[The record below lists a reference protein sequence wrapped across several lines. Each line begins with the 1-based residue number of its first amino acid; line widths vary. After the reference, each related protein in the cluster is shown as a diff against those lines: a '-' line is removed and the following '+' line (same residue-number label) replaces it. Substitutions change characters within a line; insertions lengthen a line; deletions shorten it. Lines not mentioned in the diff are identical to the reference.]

1 MFAIRAE
8 KSTSAGLLA
17 RGRKAWMRM
26 RTVVLTA
33 VAAASIVA
41 TACTG
46 ASSSSASASPAS
58 APLTFDKVD
67 VGGYR
72 LAYECVGEGTPTI
85 IAEAGYNTGGTTA
98 FTGVLQDLAA
108 TTRVCTYDRAGTG
121 NSDDRPKTPGL
132 TSEDQAD
139 ELQTML
145 TAARIQPPYVLL
157 AHSYGGFVG
166 RLFAADHRDEVAGMI
181 LIESSHED
189 EIAPYRQYYGSPD
202 GDWIDGGSLLDIAAT
217 GRALRMRARDFGAI
231 PLLVIRAERYDDV
244 LSPALWRRTQADLAT
259 LSSDSIEVEA
269 LGSGHF
275 VMDDNPPV
283 VVTAADAVVE
293 AVRAGDGLA
302 SCAEIFGAVGA
313 RCLQG

>member
-1 MFAIRAE
+1 MW
-8 KSTSAGLLA
+8 T
-17 RGRKAWMRM
+17 
-26 RTVVLTA
+26 RTAALTA
-33 VAAASIVA
+33 VAVASIVA

-46 ASSSSASASPAS
+46 ASSSSPSTSPS
-58 APLTFDKVD
+58 SPSLTFDKVD

-72 LAYECVGEGTPTI
+72 LAYECLGDGEPTI
-85 IAEAGYNTGGTTA
+85 VAEAGYDTGGTTA
-98 FTGVLQDLAA
+98 FAGVLQDLAA

-132 TSEDQAD
+132 TSDDQAG

-145 TAARIQPPYVLL
+145 TAAGISPPYVLV
-157 AHSYGGFVG
+157 AHSYGGFVA
-166 RLFAADHRDEVAGMI
+166 RLFAADDRDEVAGMI

-189 EIAPYRQYYGSPD
+189 EIAPYRQYYGSSPD
-202 GDWIDGGSLLDIAAT
+202 GDWVDGGSLLDIAAT
-217 GRALRMRARDFGAI
+217 GDALRTRARDFGAM
-231 PLLVIRAERYDDV
+231 PLIVIRAERYDDV

-275 VMDDNPPV
+275 VMDDNPLV
-283 VVTAADAVVE
+283 VVKAAEAMVE
-293 AVRAGDGLA
+293 AVRAGAGLA
-302 SCAEIFGAVGA
+302 SCAEIFGSVDA

>member
-1 MFAIRAE
+1 
-8 KSTSAGLLA
+8 
-17 RGRKAWMRM
+17 
-26 RTVVLTA
+26 
-33 VAAASIVA
+33 
-41 TACTG
+41 
-46 ASSSSASASPAS
+46 
-58 APLTFDKVD
+58 

-72 LAYECVGEGTPTI
+72 LAYECLGDGEPTI

-121 NSDDRPKTPGL
+121 NSDARPKTPGL

-139 ELQTML
+139 ELQAML
-145 TAARIQPPYVLL
+145 TAAGIEPPYVLV
-157 AHSYGGFVG
+157 AHSYGGFVA

-189 EIAPYRQYYGSPD
+189 EIAPYRQYYGSSPD
-202 GDWIDGGSLLDIAAT
+202 GDWVDGGSLLDIAAT
-217 GRALRMRARDFGAI
+217 DHALRTRARDYGAM
-231 PLLVIRAERYDDV
+231 PLIVIRAERYDDV

-283 VVTAADAVVE
+283 VVMASEAMVE
-293 AVRAGDGLA
+293 AARAGAGLA

>member
-1 MFAIRAE
+1 
-8 KSTSAGLLA
+8 
-17 RGRKAWMRM
+17 MRM
-26 RTVVLTA
+26 RTVAVVLL
-33 VAAASIVA
+33 AAASIVA
-41 TACTG
+41 TSCTG
-46 ASSSSASASPAS
+46 ASSSSPSTSPS
-58 APLTFDKVD
+58 SSLTFDKVG

-72 LAYECVGEGTPTI
+72 LAYECLGEGTPTI
-85 IAEAGYNTGGTTA
+85 LAEAGYNTGGTTTFA
-98 FTGVLQDLAA
+98 GVLQDLAA

-121 NSDDRPKTPGL
+121 NSDARPKTSGL

-145 TAARIQPPYVLL
+145 TGAGIQPPYVLL
-157 AHSYGGFVG
+157 AHSYGGFIA
-166 RLFAADHRDEVAGMI
+166 RMFAADHRDEVAGMV

-189 EIAPYRQYYGSPD
+189 EIAPYRQYYGSSPD
-202 GDWIDGGSLLDIAAT
+202 GDWVDGGSPLDIAAT
-217 GRALRMRARDFGAI
+217 GKALRTRARDFGAM
-231 PLLVIRAERYDDV
+231 PLIVIRAERYDDV

-293 AVRAGDGLA
+293 AVRAGGAPA
-302 SCAEIFGAVGA
+302 SCAEIFGALDA

>member
-1 MFAIRAE
+1 
-8 KSTSAGLLA
+8 
-17 RGRKAWMRM
+17 MRM
-26 RTVVLTA
+26 RTAALTA

-46 ASSSSASASPAS
+46 APSSAPSTSPAS
-58 APLTFDKVD
+58 APLTFDKID

-72 LAYECVGEGTPTI
+72 LAYECLGEGEPTI

-98 FTGVLQDLAA
+98 FAGVLQELAA

-121 NSDDRPKTPGL
+121 NSDARPKTPGL
-132 TSEDQAD
+132 TSDDQAA
-139 ELQTML
+139 ELQTLL
-145 TAARIQPPYVLL
+145 TAAGIPPPYVLV
-157 AHSYGGFVG
+157 AHSYGGFVA

-189 EIAPYRQYYGSPD
+189 EIAPYRQYYGSSSE
-202 GDWIDGGSLLDIAAT
+202 GDWVDGGSLLDIAGT
-217 GRALRMRARDFGAI
+217 GDALRSRARDFGAM
-231 PLLVIRAERYDDV
+231 PLIVIRAERYDDV

-259 LSSDSIEVEA
+259 LSTDSIEVEA

-283 VVTAADAVVE
+283 VVTAAAAMIAALDAG
-293 AVRAGDGLA
+293 AGLA
-302 SCAEIFGAVGA
+302 SCAEIFDAVDA